1 MLLTTYLSEKTMGN
15 VNAKALE
22 SGNVLVAVKAAYRE
36 SGDKEKLLTL
46 LSVLR
51 DSVVIVPASVAVQKQ
66 DEELFINSKPGD
78 EVVTSSD
85 IHIQPDTVKAADGT
99 VYLPIFSQKEQ
110 MPEDYASAF
119 STVRISVPQAIDM
132 ARAFSEAKGLV
143 LDPFTEAVVIP
154 FELADIILSLPSQ
167 LDE

>member
-1 MLLTTYLSEKTMGN
+1 MGN
-15 VNAKALE
+15 VNAKSLE
-22 SGNVLVAVKAAYRE
+22 NGNVLVAVKNAYRE
-36 SGDKEKLLTL
+36 SGDREKLLIL

-66 DEELFINSKPGD
+66 DEELFMNSKPGD

-85 IHIQPDTVKAADGT
+85 IHIQPDTVKDAEGK

-110 MPEDYASAF
+110 MPENYAKSF

-132 ARAFSEAKGLV
+132 ARAFDDTKGLV
-143 LDPFTEAVVIP
+143 LDPFTEAFAIP
-154 FELADIILSLPSQ
+154 FELADVILGLPSQ

>member
-1 MLLTTYLSEKTMGN
+1 MGK
-15 VNAKALE
+15 VNAKTLE
-22 SGNVLVAVKAAYRE
+22 NGKVLVAVKKLYRE
-36 SGDKEKLLTL
+36 SGDRDKLLTL

-66 DEELFINSKPGD
+66 DEELFMYSKAGD
-78 EVVTSSD
+78 EIVTSSD
-85 IHIQPDTVKAADGT
+85 IHIQPDTVKSADGT

-110 MPEDYASAF
+110 MPEDYAKSF

-132 ARAFSEAKGLV
+132 ARAFGDTKGLV
-143 LDPFTEAVVIP
+143 LDPFTEAVAIP
-154 FELADIILSLPSQ
+154 FELADVILALPSQ